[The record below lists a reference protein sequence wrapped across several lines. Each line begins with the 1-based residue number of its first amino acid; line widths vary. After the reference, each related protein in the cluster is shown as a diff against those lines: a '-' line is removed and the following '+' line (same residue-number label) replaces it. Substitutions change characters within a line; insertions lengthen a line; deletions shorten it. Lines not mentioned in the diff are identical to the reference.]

1 MSCKTM
7 KQDENG
13 QNHKKESTTVMGNK
27 PNEKCQITI

>member
-13 QNHKKESTTVMGNK
+13 HIHKKESTPVVGNK